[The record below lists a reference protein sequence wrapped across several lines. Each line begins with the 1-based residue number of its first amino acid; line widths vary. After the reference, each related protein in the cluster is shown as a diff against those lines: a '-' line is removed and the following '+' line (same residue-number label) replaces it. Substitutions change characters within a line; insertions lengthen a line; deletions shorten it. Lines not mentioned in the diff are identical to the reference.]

1 MKFDDLIALAN
12 SATKL
17 VKATGLVPNVV
28 ELAEAVTEIVAV
40 IQRNIDEG
48 HAALAATEISQLN
61 AILEPLHARVLTLSQ
76 RLDSAAE
83 AASKR

>member
-1 MKFDDLIALAN
+1 MKFDDLLALAN

-17 VKATGLVPNVV
+17 VKATGLAPNIA
-28 ELAEAVTEIVAV
+28 ELAEAATEVV
-40 IQRNIDEG
+40 EVVRRNIDDG
-48 HAALAATEISQLN
+48 QAALAATEVAQLN

-76 RLDSAAE
+76 RLDAAAE

>member
-1 MKFDDLIALAN
+1 MKFDDLLALAN

-17 VKATGLVPNVV
+17 VKATGLAPDVV
-28 ELAEAVTEIVAV
+28 ELAEAATEIVGIV
-40 IQRNIDEG
+40 QRNVDDG
-48 HAALAATEISQLN
+48 KAALAATEVAQLN

-76 RLDSAAE
+76 RLDAAAE